1 MKSDFIFLNKNLT
14 EAPTLP
20 YFFFKFT
27 EILSALKVIL
37 WFTRLEHSLPPKIR
51 DFQPKVG
58 IFWVVWVTPKSADF
72 RSEITNLR
80 G

>member
-1 MKSDFIFLNKNLT
+1 MKSDPFFVNKNLT

-20 YFFFKFT
+20 HFFKFT
-27 EILSALKVIL
+27 EILSDLIVIL
-37 WFTRLEHSLPPKIR
+37 WFTRFEHYLLPPKIR